1 MSELFASVFSTGEAI
16 IQRIKETQQDAIERA
31 AAYMGEAFLN
41 HTKLFVSGSGHSHT
55 FTEEMY
61 GRAGGLA
68 FVVPILTSE
77 LTMTD
82 HPTKSSY
89 IERLDGY
96 ASILGELYRIG
107 AGDVVVI
114 ASNSGRNAYPVEL
127 ALYAREHGATTIA
140 ITSVEHSSQTSSR
153 AASGKKLMDVADV
166 VIDTCG
172 QLGDACLD
180 VPGVA
185 TRMMPTSSIANAFIA
200 QALSVLTAAYIARHG
215 VEPPVF
221 ESLNADPTVNRNDEY
236 YQKYTRLN

>member
-1 MSELFASVFSTGEAI
+1 MSELLASVFSTGEAI
-16 IQRIKETQQDAIERA
+16 VKRIEETQGDAIELA
-31 AAYMGEAFLN
+31 ATHMGEAFLN
-41 HTKLFVSGSGHSHT
+41 HKKLFVSGSGHSHT

-68 FVVPILTSE
+68 FVVPILTTE

-96 ASILGELYRIG
+96 ASILGELYHIG

-127 ALYAREHGATTIA
+127 ALYARERGATTIA
-140 ITSVEHSSQTSSR
+140 ITSVSHSSQTSSR
-153 AASGKKLMDVADV
+153 AASGKKLMEVADV
-166 VIDTCG
+166 VIDNCG
-172 QLGDACLD
+172 ELGDACLD

-200 QALSVLTAAYIARHG
+200 QALSVLTAAHIAQRG

-236 YQKYTRLN
+236 YQMYTRLY

>member
-1 MSELFASVFSTGEAI
+1 MSELFSSVFSAGEAI
-16 IQRIKETQQDAIERA
+16 VERIKETQQDTIEQA
-31 AAYMGEAFLN
+31 AAHMGEAFL
-41 HTKLFVSGSGHSHT
+41 HHKKLFVSGSGHSHT

-127 ALYAREHGATTIA
+127 ALYARERGATTIA

-166 VIDTCG
+166 VIDNCG

-180 VPGVA
+180 IPGVA

-200 QALSVLTAAYIARHG
+200 QALSVLTAAYIAQHG

-236 YQKYTRLN
+236 YQKYTRLY

>member
-1 MSELFASVFSTGEAI
+1 MGELLSSVFSTGEAI
-16 IQRIKETQQDAIERA
+16 VGRIKETQRDVIERA
-31 AAYMGEAFLN
+31 AVYMGEAFLR
-41 HTKLFVSGSGHSHT
+41 HKKLFVSGSGHSHT

-68 FVVPILTSE
+68 FVVPILTPE

-107 AGDVVVI
+107 TGDVVVV

-127 ALYAREHGATTIA
+127 ALYAHEHGATTIA
-140 ITSVEHSSQTSSR
+140 ITSVAHSSRTSSR

-166 VIDTCG
+166 VIDNCG
-172 QLGDACLD
+172 QLGDACFD

-185 TRMMPTSSIANAFIA
+185 TPMMPTSSIANAFIA
-200 QALSVLTAAYIARHG
+200 QALSVLTAAYIAQHG

-221 ESLNADPTVNRNDEY
+221 ESLNADPTINRNDEY
-236 YQKYTRLN
+236 YQMYTRLY